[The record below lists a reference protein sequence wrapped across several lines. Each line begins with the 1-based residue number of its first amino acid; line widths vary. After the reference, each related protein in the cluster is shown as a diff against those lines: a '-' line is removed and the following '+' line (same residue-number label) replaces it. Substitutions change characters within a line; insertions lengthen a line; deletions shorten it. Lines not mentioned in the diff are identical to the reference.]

1 MDGEEMTQMVAVD
14 YRAEM
19 AKKITELPPFSPV
32 LNKLVATLAND
43 NISFMEVGKLI
54 EQDTVLAGNVLR
66 MVNSAAYNLRSTV
79 TSISYAVSIL
89 GVDKLRNMALAI
101 AVSRMWNSLKPAAG
115 WSPARFN
122 QHSLA
127 TALLADSMALNLRVD
142 YPEGAF
148 LAGLMHDL
156 GKLVVATGFTAEYGE
171 IQGIFESGAGAWEEC
186 ERKVLGMDH
195 AAVSAQALEQWKMP
209 EPISRAVRMHHMP
222 ELVTA
227 DGIPLSRV
235 VHVASGVADRLGYG
249 AREKAEA
256 APGEE
261 TAAAWIDE
269 ACGVNK
275 GQKILDSFGPE
286 FEAIR
291 AAS

>member
-1 MDGEEMTQMVAVD
+1 MVAVD
-14 YRAEM
+14 YRAEI
-19 AKKITELPPFSPV
+19 AKRITELPPFSPV

-101 AVSRMWNSLKPAAG
+101 SVSRMWNSLKPAAG
-115 WSPARFN
+115 WSAARFN

-127 TALLADSMALNLRVD
+127 TALLADAVALNFRVI

-156 GKLVVATGFTAEYGE
+156 GQLVIATGLPREYGE
-171 IQGIFESGAGAWEEC
+171 VEVLYTAGAGAWQDC
-186 ERKVLGMDH
+186 ERKVIDMDH
-195 AAVSAQALEQWKMP
+195 AAISAMALEQWKMP
-209 EPISRAVRMHHMP
+209 EPICRAVRMHHMP
-222 ELVTA
+222 ELVSGE
-227 DGIPLSRV
+227 GIPLSRA
-235 VHVASGVADRLGYG
+235 VHVASEVANLLGHSILQ
-249 AREKAEA
+249 ASVEPSVEPDPVA
-256 APGEE
+256 AVALLNDLDPV
-261 TAAAWIDE
+261 
-269 ACGVNK
+269 CR
-275 GQKILDSFGPE
+275 GQKILDAFGPE

-291 AAS
+291 GAS